1 MVDIE
6 QSALMEISAHMHH
19 IKEQL
24 TKKIDKVDTNAHDSR
39 NILEAKLKK
48 HFRDM
53 LTKT

>member
-1 MVDIE
+1 MANIE
-6 QSALMEISAHMHH
+6 QSALIEMTVQMHQ

-24 TKKIDKVDTNAHDSR
+24 TQKIDKVDTGAHDSR